1 MNVIALYNRS
11 LKSKK
16 MKNSSLF
23 DQKKL
28 SLVGADYKKIFTL
41 STVMVTLPTIIMIIV
56 KLWRRKDFF
65 SMTVLEPLAWVL
77 AGAFLFLPIVFI
89 MLFIVTYQLKKM
101 IGQLEEEVEQ
111 KKTPMILY
119 HELSHENEGE
129 K

>member
-11 LKSKK
+11 LKSEK

>member
-1 MNVIALYNRS
+1 
-11 LKSKK
+11 

-28 SLVGADYKKIFTL
+28 SLVWADYKKIFTL

-89 MLFIVTYQLKKM
+89 MLFILNHQLKKM
-101 IGQLEEEVEQ
+101 MRQLEEEVEQ
-111 KKTPMILY
+111 KKTLMILS
-119 HELSHENEGE
+119 HELSHEEEGE